1 MSGSDLCHFH
11 VETFNWWC
19 SWQTSFF
26 LLQWSWKHEASVILG
41 PSETKLSRD
50 PCWPMLDMLPEWE
63 ITLDGVIEIWGS
75 LHYHMLIHNIA
86 HLDCYKKNTWNIFI
100 WLFYQVLLLELRYTI
115 SSHWWICKKLVTL
128 SIGYTTNLYI

>member
-26 LLQWSWKHEASVILG
+26 LLQWSWNHEASVILG
-41 PSETKLSRD
+41 PSETKLNRD
-50 PCWPMLDMLPEWE
+50 PCWPILDTLHEWE
-63 ITLDGVIEIWGS
+63 ITLDGVIEIWGL

-86 HLDCYKKNTWNIFI
+86 HLDCYKKPHEIY
-100 WLFYQVLLLELRYTI
+100 LFDYSIKFYF
-115 SSHWWICKKLVTL
+115 L
-128 SIGYTTNLYI
+128 SLDIPFPPVDEFVKSRLHYL